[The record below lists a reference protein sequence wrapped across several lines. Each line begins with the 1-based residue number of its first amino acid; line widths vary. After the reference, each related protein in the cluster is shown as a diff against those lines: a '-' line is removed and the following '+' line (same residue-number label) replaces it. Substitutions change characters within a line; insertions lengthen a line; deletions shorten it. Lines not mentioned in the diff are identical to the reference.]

1 MRGRRG
7 GKKEL
12 KYRSEVGYGQDE
24 FEALEMAKM
33 AGREDEIKSLKPTL
47 NERRFRLLNA
57 FNQLSQE
64 RRLQN
69 DAPMPIL
76 HKSIIEYT
84 SYYGCI
90 GYPLDLL
97 VQAIQQIDISYI
109 ERRCEELRRKNK
121 HG

>member
-7 GKKEL
+7 SKKEL

-24 FEALEMAKM
+24 FEALEMARM
-33 AGREDEIKSLKPTL
+33 AGREDEIKSLKAEM
-47 NERRFRLLNA
+47 NGKRFRLLSA

-76 HKSIIEYT
+76 HKSIVEYT
-84 SYYGCI
+84 DYYGCI
-90 GYPLDLL
+90 GYPLDLF